1 MGVGDFLFSV
11 LSLVS
16 VTLSNAHTDDFTIII
31 MVYRS
36 VSAMIIHTLR
46 HRVFNPHC
54 GARSN

>member
-1 MGVGDFLFSV
+1 MDFLFPV
-11 LSLVS
+11 LSLVC

-36 VSAMIIHTLR
+36 VLAMIIHTLR